1 MHTPSLPRSDRPGS
15 DGDGARDDDAAF
27 ERVVVAGASAGGL
40 EPLVALVR
48 GLPADFAAPVCI
60 VLHTSPH
67 GPGRIAQVL
76 ARASRLPV
84 ANAVDDE
91 PLRAGHVYVAPPDRH
106 LVLELGRVRLTRGPR
121 ENRQRPAVD
130 ALFRSAAYV
139 YGARAIG
146 IVLSGALDDGTAGLW
161 AIKDRGGVAIVQD
174 PEEALF
180 PWMPGSAMQHV
191 SVDHVVPA
199 AELAP
204 LLLGFVTAPTPARAD
219 TPVSRELE
227 VVNHIA
233 KGDSALDAGVMELG
247 PATPYT
253 CPDCSG
259 VLMRLTEGGVAT
271 FRCHT
276 GHAFSFDT
284 LLATT
289 TEHTDEMLW
298 NALRSVEEVMLL
310 LQQAARTARERRDL
324 ATAEDAERRVA
335 EAHERAELLRGV
347 VTQHRVLSR
356 AILEPPARERAG
368 AAPPPLTNRGGVS

>member
-1 MHTPSLPRSDRPGS
+1 MHTPDTLRPDEVGVGT
-15 DGDGARDDDAAF
+15 DEALIG
-27 ERVVVAGASAGGL
+27 RVVVVGASAGGL

-48 GLPADFAAPVCI
+48 GLPGDFAAPVCI

-67 GPGRIAQVL
+67 SPGRIAQVL

-84 ANAVDDE
+84 GNAVDDE
-91 PLRAGHVYVAPPDRH
+91 ALRAGHVYVAPSDRH
-106 LVLELGRVRLTRGPR
+106 LVLEPGRLRLTHGPR

-139 YGARAIG
+139 YGGRTIG

-174 PEEALF
+174 PDEALF
-180 PWMPGSAMQHV
+180 PWMPQSAMQHV
-191 SVDHVVPA
+191 SVDHVVTA
-199 AELAP
+199 TELAP
-204 LLLGFVTAPTPARAD
+204 LLLGLVTVPTADSGD

-233 KGDSALDAGVMELG
+233 KGDSALDAGVMKLG
-247 PATPYT
+247 PTTPYT

-259 VLMRLTEGGVAT
+259 VLMRMSEGGVAT

-284 LLATT
+284 LLATAS
-289 TEHTDEMLW
+289 EHTDEMLW
-298 NALRSVEEVMLL
+298 NALRSVEEVILL
-310 LQQAARTARERRDL
+310 LQQAAHAARERRDL
-324 ATAEDAERRVA
+324 AAAEDADRRVA
-335 EAHERAELLRGV
+335 EVHQRAELLRAV
-347 VTQHRVLSR
+347 VTQHRALATAS
-356 AILEPPARERAG
+356 LPPQRSERPG
-368 AAPPPLTNRGGVS
+368 PIPPMRGNGVS

>member
-1 MHTPSLPRSDRPGS
+1 MHTPDLPRQ
-15 DGDGARDDDAAF
+15 DGDDAREHEAPF

-67 GPGRIAQVL
+67 SPGRIAQVL

-84 ANAVDDE
+84 GNAVDDE

-106 LVLELGRVRLTRGPR
+106 LVLELGRVRLTHGPR

-139 YGARAIG
+139 YGSRAIG

-161 AIKDRGGVAIVQD
+161 AIKDRGGVAIAQD
-174 PEEALF
+174 PDEALF
-180 PWMPGSAMQHV
+180 PWMPQSAMQHV
-191 SVDHVVPA
+191 TVDHVVSA
-199 AELAP
+199 TDLAP
-204 LLLGFVTAPTPARAD
+204 LLTRLFTAPTPAGMD

-227 VVNHIA
+227 IVNHIA
-233 KGDSALDAGVMELG
+233 RGDSALDAGVVQLG
-247 PATPYT
+247 PTTPYT

-259 VLMRLTEGGVAT
+259 VLMRMAEGGVAT
-271 FRCHT
+271 YRCHT

-310 LQQAARTARERRDL
+310 LQQAARSARERRDFT
-324 ATAEDAERRVA
+324 AAEDVERRVA
-335 EAHERAELLRGV
+335 EVHQRAELLRGV
-347 VTQHRVLSR
+347 VTQHRTLSR
-356 AILEPPARERAG
+356 ATMEPQPRERPG
-368 AAPPPLTNRGGVS
+368 AIPPPRHGDVA